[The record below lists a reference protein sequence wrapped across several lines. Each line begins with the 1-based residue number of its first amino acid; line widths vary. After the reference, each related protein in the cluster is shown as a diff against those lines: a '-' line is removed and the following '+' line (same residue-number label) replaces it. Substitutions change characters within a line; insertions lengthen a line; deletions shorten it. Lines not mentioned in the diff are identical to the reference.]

1 MRSNH
6 YTHSIAAV
14 VMIHWH
20 IIWYL
25 LGVWDVSFRCILFFD
40 KPLMFED
47 FPWSLCMQHVCFPE
61 SVVTCETSPP
71 MGCLCQVRD
80 FFNRSRRKKV
90 NHVGILRG
98 LSVITKTL
106 PKLHVC
112 IPLYTH
118 DHPMNWW
125 QWGET
130 WLCIPWNS
138 DLRSGVDG
146 KSHGIWTSKAFFWWW
161 CINDC
166 RQWR

>member
-1 MRSNH
+1 
-6 YTHSIAAV
+6 
-14 VMIHWH
+14 
-20 IIWYL
+20 
-25 LGVWDVSFRCILFFD
+25 
-40 KPLMFED
+40 
-47 FPWSLCMQHVCFPE
+47 MQHVCFPE

-118 DHPMNWW
+118 DHPMN
-125 QWGET
+125 
-130 WLCIPWNS
+130 
-138 DLRSGVDG
+138 
-146 KSHGIWTSKAFFWWW
+146 
-161 CINDC
+161 
-166 RQWR
+166 